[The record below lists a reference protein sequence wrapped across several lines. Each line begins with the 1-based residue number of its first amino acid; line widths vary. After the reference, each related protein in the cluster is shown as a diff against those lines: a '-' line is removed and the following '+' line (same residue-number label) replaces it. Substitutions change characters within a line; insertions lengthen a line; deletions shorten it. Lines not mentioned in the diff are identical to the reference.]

1 MCTERTE
8 ERGDWVGLALGMG
21 GYCGVL
27 IKIENDGLPSLVVYT
42 AVLCMVW
49 EEDKEGLDDYW

>member
-1 MCTERTE
+1 
-8 ERGDWVGLALGMG
+8 MG

-49 EEDKEGLDDYW
+49 GEDKEGLDDYW